1 METACPITVERKK
14 ERTYTYRSQCSRSK
28 STKASHVFIPL
39 LSLLF
44 LSELIQAFQP
54 LLFLVDSLR
63 IATVTLAIAIAGL
76 SSVRTGLI
84 LVARRV
90 AITTRRRWRSV
101 SVTSRRR
108 VRIRGRRSSI
118 GATLVSFLSSVL
130 LLLTMVIMMMMMVRH
145 LAKNKIS
152 HKNSESL

>member
-1 METACPITVERKK
+1 
-14 ERTYTYRSQCSRSK
+14 
-28 STKASHVFIPL
+28 VFIPL

-90 AITTRRRWRSV
+90 TITTRRRWRSV

-108 VRIRGRRSSI
+108 IRIRGRRSSI
-118 GATLVSFLSSVL
+118 RTTLVSFLSSVFLIPGFRSVL
-130 LLLTMVIMMMMMVRH
+130 LLLVTMVMMMMVVRH
-145 LAKNKIS
+145 LAKKKIS
-152 HKNSESL
+152 HKNSQSL

>member
-1 METACPITVERKK
+1 
-14 ERTYTYRSQCSRSK
+14 
-28 STKASHVFIPL
+28 VFIPL

-63 IATVTLAIAIAGL
+63 ISTVTLAIAIAGL

-90 AITTRRRWRSV
+90 AIATRRRWRSV
-101 SVTSRRR
+101 SVTSRSR

-118 GATLVSFLSSVL
+118 GTTLVSFLSSVFLIPRFRSVL
-130 LLLTMVIMMMMMVRH
+130 LVLTMVIMMMMMMVRH

>member
-1 METACPITVERKK
+1 
-14 ERTYTYRSQCSRSK
+14 
-28 STKASHVFIPL
+28 VFIPL

-63 IATVTLAIAIAGL
+63 ISTVTLAIAGL

-108 VRIRGRRSSI
+108 IRIRGRRSSI
-118 GATLVSFLSSVL
+118 GTTLVSFLSSVFLIPRFRSVL
-130 LLLTMVIMMMMMVRH
+130 LFLLTMVMMMMMMVRH

-152 HKNSESL
+152 HKKSESL

>member
-1 METACPITVERKK
+1 
-14 ERTYTYRSQCSRSK
+14 
-28 STKASHVFIPL
+28 VFIPL

-90 AITTRRRWRSV
+90 TITTRRRWRSV

-108 VRIRGRRSSI
+108 IRIRGRRSSI
-118 GATLVSFLSSVL
+118 RTTLVSFLSSVFLIPGFRSVL
-130 LLLTMVIMMMMMVRH
+130 LLLVTMVMMMMVVRH
-145 LAKNKIS
+145 LAK
-152 HKNSESL
+152 